1 MIQTIKRYISDV
13 LNRNR
18 SNKDIFSKIYDN
30 HQWGGEGDENFY
42 SGEGTYF
49 KDVQIYIDTVSDFI
63 KENNIKTVC
72 EIGCGDFNVTGEL
85 LKKVDVEYTGLD
97 VVPSLVE
104 HLNKNYKSKNIHF
117 LCVDAS
123 SPRAEIP
130 QVDLCIIRQVLQHL
144 SNESILK
151 ILENTKHIPNLLITE
166 HLPVIPG
173 EINGDKVTNGYIRL
187 QNKIP
192 SGVYLDQAPF
202 STKIKKELLNL
213 RLDDKNHTG
222 ELIDAQL
229 VTSWVLNEVI

>member
-1 MIQTIKRYISDV
+1 
-13 LNRNR
+13 
-18 SNKDIFSKIYDN
+18 
-30 HQWGGEGDENFY
+30 
-42 SGEGTYF
+42 
-49 KDVQIYIDTVSDFI
+49 
-63 KENNIKTVC
+63 
-72 EIGCGDFNVTGEL
+72 
-85 LKKVDVEYTGLD
+85 
-97 VVPSLVE
+97 
-104 HLNKNYKSKNIHF
+104 
-117 LCVDAS
+117 
-123 SPRAEIP
+123 
-130 QVDLCIIRQVLQHL
+130 
-144 SNESILK
+144 
-151 ILENTKHIPNLLITE
+151 LITE

>member
-1 MIQTIKRYISDV
+1 MFQTVKRYISDV

-18 SNKDIFSKIYDN
+18 SNKDIFSKIYDTN
-30 HQWGGEGDENFY
+30 QWGGEGAKNFY

-49 KDVQIYIDTVSDFI
+49 KDVQVYIDAVSDFI

-72 EIGCGDFNVTGEL
+72 EIGCGDFNVSGEL
-85 LKKVDVEYTGLD
+85 LKRIDVNYTGLD
-97 VVPSLVE
+97 VVPSLID
-104 HLNKNYKSKNIHF
+104 HLNNNYQSKNINF

-123 SPRAEIP
+123 STQAKIP
-130 QVDLCIIRQVLQHL
+130 TVDLCIIRQVLQHL

-166 HLPVIPG
+166 HLPVNPG

-192 SGVYLDQAPF
+192 SGVYLEQAPF
-202 STKIKKELLNL
+202 SKTIKKELLNL
-213 RLDDKNHTG
+213 RLDDKNHLG

-229 VTSWVLNEVI
+229 VTSWVVNEVN